1 MGSILESTQKLDP
14 FAAKF
19 ENRRQ
24 ILPIFA
30 EDCQKGQNARELA
43 ILLGL
48 RRGSELGQKLT
59 HFCPFYATFCKFSI
73 FALKIRTPAKPV
85 K

>member
-1 MGSILESTQKLDP
+1 MTRCFSSFNERWSKKGRYTKLNITLLILDSILESTQKLDP

-30 EDCQKGQNARELA
+30 EGCQTGTKMR
-43 ILLGL
+43 
-48 RRGSELGQKLT
+48 S
-59 HFCPFYATFCKFSI
+59 SS
-73 FALKIRTPAKPV
+73 KIV
-85 K
+85 G